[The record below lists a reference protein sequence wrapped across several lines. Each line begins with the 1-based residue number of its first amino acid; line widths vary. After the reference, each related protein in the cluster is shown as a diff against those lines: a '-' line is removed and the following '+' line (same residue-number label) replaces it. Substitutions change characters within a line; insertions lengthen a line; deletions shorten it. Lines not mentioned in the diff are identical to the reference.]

1 MDSTNQIVESGS
13 VAESTP
19 KGNPVSTDISLEP
32 DTSKM
37 SNITIE
43 EEVAAAL
50 SLSEEKPSVQ
60 DVPLEN
66 IDSTQ
71 IAVTEQPEKNSDLPL
86 FEASETAPPLFDAAE
101 TVPPVPTM
109 RDYAQTGPQIPEEVD
124 LGAAPQPE
132 IYNYYGEEEDDRPT
146 NSWQNVLPLD
156 KIKNGLKVAGEMIEP
171 VVHKTGEKLTEAG
184 QRIQET
190 EFAQKTAQK
199 VQEIHNSERAR
210 DIREKVSGFVKEVQN
225 IPKSEKAQQMR
236 TKVSGF
242 VRQADERTKPA
253 REQAAADL
261 ALLGYTAKE
270 KAQEAY
276 VDAKPK
282 LEEFGKTASQKFR
295 QGASFLGAQFQNLQ
309 ENIAKK
315 NNQSRNNG
323 PNNPPHVV

>member
-101 TVPPVPTM
+101 TVPPVP
-109 RDYAQTGPQIPEEVD
+109 EEVD

-210 DIREKVSGFVKEVQN
+210 DIREKVSGFVKE
-225 IPKSEKAQQMR
+225 
-236 TKVSGF
+236 
-242 VRQADERTKPA
+242 ADERTKPA

>member
-210 DIREKVSGFVKEVQN
+210 DIREKVSGFVKE
-225 IPKSEKAQQMR
+225 
-236 TKVSGF
+236 
-242 VRQADERTKPA
+242 ADERTKPA